1 VHLNMTISAALAA
14 CLILLV
20 SCGGQGVEASP
31 CVDMCETLIFD
42 CRYAAFP
49 DEESCLQGCGYN
61 ETEGGDIEGQLQCV
75 EEASC
80 DTFAIVE
87 CENLYGATSDD

>member
-1 VHLNMTISAALAA
+1 VHTKTKIAAVLLGCFLLLAA
-14 CLILLV
+14 CA
-20 SCGGQGVEASP
+20 GQSVETSP
-31 CVDMCETLIFD
+31 CVDLCEVLILD

-61 ETEGGDIEGQLQCV
+61 ETEGGDIGGQLQCV

-80 DTFAIVE
+80 DTFDIVE

>member
-1 VHLNMTISAALAA
+1 MRTNLAMAAT
-14 CLILLV
+14 LLV
-20 SCGGQGVEASP
+20 WALLAGACTGGGVEASP
-31 CVDMCETLIFD
+31 CIDLCEVLVVD

-61 ETEGGDIEGQLQCV
+61 ETEGADIDGQLQCV

-80 DTFAIVE
+80 DTFDIVE
-87 CENLYGATSDD
+87 CENNHGALSDD